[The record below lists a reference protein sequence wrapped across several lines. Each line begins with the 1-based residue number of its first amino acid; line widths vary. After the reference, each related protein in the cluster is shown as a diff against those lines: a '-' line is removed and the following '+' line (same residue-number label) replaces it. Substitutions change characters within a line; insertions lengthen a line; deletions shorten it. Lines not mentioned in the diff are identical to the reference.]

1 MRPPQAEKARKP
13 ARLSTSNA
21 SLSKRPGWPYFPLAC
36 VPLASVPRGTLG
48 YLQTCRDV
56 DFERATREGSPWPA
70 PDTNCPRRL
79 RCAAG
84 WVAPPR
90 DWARLGVSSP
100 ESLLM
105 PAGTSGVAP
114 CELLRASDSR
124 RPKLNNHADQRTPRL
139 ASECDESTRS
149 LRIYNL
155 NVGTSLVLTS
165 GGALSTRFLHPLGRL
180 ELGAIRL
187 KILVAR
193 PQYVTSCGSFAD
205 LRVSHLRIHPTPRHR
220 YTGPSGGQIACIG
233 QMLIKC
239 Q

>member
-56 DFERATREGSPWPA
+56 DFERATRERSPWPA

-114 CELLRASDSR
+114 CESSCELVTLGDPNSTTT
-124 RPKLNNHADQRTPRL
+124 RTREPHDWHP
-139 ASECDESTRS
+139 SHDESTRS

-165 GGALSTRFLHPLGRL
+165 GGALSTPFLHPFG
-180 ELGAIRL
+180 EIR
-187 KILVAR
+187 V
-193 PQYVTSCGSFAD
+193 
-205 LRVSHLRIHPTPRHR
+205 
-220 YTGPSGGQIACIG
+220 GGD
-233 QMLIKC
+233 
-239 Q
+239 

>member
-1 MRPPQAEKARKP
+1 MQSLAGAHAQHNVHPMRPPQAEKARKP

-21 SLSKRPGWPYFPLAC
+21 SLKRPGWPYFPLAC

-56 DFERATREGSPWPA
+56 DFERATRERSPWPA

-105 PAGTSGVAP
+105 PAGTSGVAQRQLSYLASVSVG
-114 CELLRASDSR
+114 CQTLGVRSTLRASDSR
-124 RPKLNNHADQRTPRL
+124 LPKLNNHADQRTPRL
-139 ASECDESTRS
+139 ASES
-149 LRIYNL
+149 
-155 NVGTSLVLTS
+155 
-165 GGALSTRFLHPLGRL
+165 
-180 ELGAIRL
+180 
-187 KILVAR
+187 
-193 PQYVTSCGSFAD
+193 
-205 LRVSHLRIHPTPRHR
+205 
-220 YTGPSGGQIACIG
+220 
-233 QMLIKC
+233 
-239 Q
+239 